1 MSNPLENIANLPP
14 FSKIEAAHIEVA
26 LSQKLQTNLDLVEQL
41 LKQDQPYTWENLI
54 APMEVSEN
62 GLERLWSPVSHMN
75 SVVNTPEL
83 RDAYNACLPK
93 LSEYSTAIGQNKAL
107 FQAIKQVRDQA
118 DSNKLNTAQK
128 KSLDDSIL
136 SFQLSGVDLS
146 GEKQSRYKDISSR
159 LSQLSADYSDHVLDA
174 TTAWFK
180 QIDEVEQ
187 LQGLPDS
194 ALAMAAQAAQQRD
207 LEGWVI
213 SLDFPSYYAVITYA
227 DNAELRKTLYSA
239 YTSRASELGDD
250 LSLDNTQTMQE
261 ILKLKREKAALL
273 GFANYAELSVATKMA
288 DCADDVMV
296 FLRDLAQKAKPFAQ
310 KEVAELQQFAQQELG
325 MESLNAW
332 DMAYCAEKLKQSRYD
347 ISDEVLKPYFAVPNV
362 LTGLFSLVEKLYNI
376 SISEKSDGIDLW
388 HKDVQFYQ
396 IHNKQGQLQAEFYL
410 DLYARAHKRGGAWMD
425 SFCSRFRY
433 QDTNLESS
441 AASQHLQTPVAYL
454 NCNSTPP
461 VGDEPALFTHDE
473 VVTLFHEFGHGLH
486 HMLTQVEYLDVS
498 GISGVEWDA
507 VELPSQFME
516 NWCWEKQALAMFAKH
531 YQTGEILPDALIDKM
546 QASKNFQSA
555 MATLRQVEFAL
566 FDMQIHQLDSAA
578 EEGQIAAILKQVRN
592 EIAVLQPP
600 EFNRFENSFSHIFAG
615 GYSAG
620 YYSYKWA
627 EVLSED
633 AFARFEEE
641 GLFNPQVGKAFLE
654 EILQVGGSRPAMAS
668 FKAFRGREP
677 SVDALLRRSGLS

>member
-14 FSKIEAAHIEVA
+14 FSAIKAEHVETA
-26 LSQKLQTNLDLVEQL
+26 LKHKLQANLDLVEQL
-41 LKQDQPYTWENLI
+41 LKQDLPYTWENLI
-54 APMEVSEN
+54 APLEVAEN
-62 GLERLWSPVSHMN
+62 SMERLWSPVSHMN

-83 RDAYNACLPK
+83 RDAYNACLPQ
-93 LSEYSTAIGQNKAL
+93 LSEYSTAMGQNKAL
-107 FQAIKQVRDQA
+107 FQAIKAVRNQGDA
-118 DSNKLNTAQK
+118 LDAAQK
-128 KSLDDSIL
+128 KSLDDAIL
-136 SFQLSGVDLS
+136 SFRLSGVDLA
-146 GEKQSRYKDISSR
+146 GDKQKHYKEINSR

-180 QIDEVEQ
+180 HIEKQSQ

-194 ALAMAAQAAQQRD
+194 ALAMAAQAAQQRE
-207 LEGWVI
+207 LKGWVI

-227 DNAELRKTLYSA
+227 DDAELRKTLYRA
-239 YTSRASELGDD
+239 YSTRASDLGDD
-250 LSLDNTQTMQE
+250 LSLDNTHTMQE
-261 ILKLKREKAALL
+261 ILKLKAEKAALL

-288 DCADDVMV
+288 DCADDVMD
-296 FLRDLAQKAKPFAQ
+296 FLADLANKAKPFAA
-310 KEVAELQQFAQQELG
+310 KELRELQQFAQQQLG
-325 MESLNAW
+325 IEQLSAW
-332 DMAYCAEKLKQSRYD
+332 DIAYCSEKLKQARYD
-347 ISDEVLKPYFAVPNV
+347 ISDEVLKPYFSVPNV
-362 LTGLFSLVEKLYNI
+362 LTGLFELTEKLYNV
-376 SISEKSDGIDLW
+376 SISETVEAVDLW
-388 HKDVQFYQ
+388 HSDVQFYQ
-396 IHNKQGQLQAEFYL
+396 IHNQQGELQAEFYL

-425 SFCSRFRY
+425 SFCSRFRHGE
-433 QDTNLESS
+433 Q
-441 AASQHLQTPVAYL
+441 LQTPVAYL

-461 VGDEPALFTHDE
+461 VGDEAALFTHDE

-498 GISGVEWDA
+498 GINGVEWDA

-516 NWCWEKQALAMFAKH
+516 NWCWEKQALSLFAKH
-531 YQTGEILPDALIDKM
+531 YQTGEVLPDALIDKM

-566 FDMQIHQLDSAA
+566 FDMQIHQLAQAA
-578 EEGQIAAILKQVRN
+578 EKGQIAAILKQVRN
-592 EIAVLQPP
+592 EVAVLQPP

-633 AFARFEEE
+633 AFGRFEEE
-641 GLFNPQVGKAFLE
+641 GLFNPQVSKAFLT

-677 SVDALLRRSGLS
+677 SVDALLRRSGLV

>member
-1 MSNPLENIANLPP
+1 MTTNPLKNIENLPP
-14 FSKIEAAHIEVA
+14 FSKIQAQHIEAALSEKLAENLALVA
-26 LSQKLQTNLDLVEQL
+26 QL
-41 LKQDQPYTWENLI
+41 LSENSTYTWDNLI
-54 APMEVSEN
+54 APLEVAEN
-62 GLERLWSPVSHMN
+62 AMERLWSPVSHMN
-75 SVVNTPEL
+75 AVVNTPEL

-93 LSEYSTAIGQNKAL
+93 LSEYSTAMGQNTAL
-107 FQAIKQVRDQA
+107 FQAIKSVRAQTDVLDA
-118 DSNKLNTAQK
+118 AQK
-128 KSLDDSIL
+128 KSLDDAIL

-146 GEKQSRYKDISSR
+146 GEKQARYKTISSR
-159 LSQLSADYSDHVLDA
+159 LSQLSADYADHVLDA

-180 QIDEVEQ
+180 HIEDAAE
-187 LQGLPDS
+187 LQGLPES
-194 ALAMAAQAAQQRD
+194 ALAMAAQAAAQRE
-207 LEGWVI
+207 LTGWVI

-227 DNAELRKTLYSA
+227 DNAQLRETVYRA
-239 YTSRASELGDD
+239 YTTRASDLGDD
-250 LSLDNTQTMQE
+250 LALDNTATMQE
-261 ILKLKREKAALL
+261 ILQLKSEKATLL
-273 GFANYAELSVATKMA
+273 GFANYAELSVASKMA

-296 FLRDLAQKAKPFAQ
+296 FLRDLAQKAKPFAH
-310 KEVAELQQFAQQELG
+310 KELTELQQFAQYELG
-325 MESLNAW
+325 IETLNAW
-332 DMAYCAEKLKQSRYD
+332 DIAYCSEKLKQARYD

-362 LTGLFSLVEKLYNI
+362 LTGLFELTERLYNV
-376 SISEKSDGIDLW
+376 SISAKSEGIDLW
-388 HKDVQFYQ
+388 HSDVQFYQ
-396 IHNKQGQLQAEFYL
+396 IHNQQGELQAEFYL

-425 SFCSRFRY
+425 SFCSHFRAGE
-433 QDTNLESS
+433 Q
-441 AASQHLQTPVAYL
+441 LQTPVAYL

-516 NWCWEKQALAMFAKH
+516 NWCWEKQALALFAKH
-531 YQTGEILPDALIDKM
+531 YKTGEVLPEHLIEKM

-566 FDMQIHQLDSAA
+566 FDMHIHQRADAA
-578 EEGQIAAILKQVRN
+578 DKGQIAAILKQVRD
-592 EIAVLQPP
+592 EVAVIQPP
-600 EFNRFENSFSHIFAG
+600 AFNRFENSFSHIFAG

-633 AFARFEEE
+633 AFGRFEEE
-641 GLFNPQVGKAFLE
+641 GLFNPVVGKAFLA
-654 EILQVGGSRPAMAS
+654 EILQVGGSRPAMES

-677 SVDALLRRSGLS
+677 SVDALLRRSGLVKTD